1 MYNVMTNNWID
12 PEKCG
17 MESVL
22 DKDKYH
28 IVYLMRAHDDKF
40 CLATEQEFVDVHN
53 GSNTFYINN
62 MCALSVRKDDVEN
75 FNEDGVL
82 ITSAIPRTKIAVDS
96 LFLDSDSL
104 VSALKNASAYYKI
117 I

>member
-1 MYNVMTNNWID
+1 MKDIWID
-12 PEKCG
+12 PEKCD
-17 MESVL
+17 MENVL
-22 DKDKYH
+22 DKDEYH
-28 IVYLMRAHDDKF
+28 IVFLMRAHDDKF
-40 CLATEQEFVDVHN
+40 CLVTAQEFVDVHN

-82 ITSAIPRTKIAVDS
+82 MTSSIPRTKINVDS
-96 LFLDSDSL
+96 IFVDLDSL
-104 VSALKNASAYYKI
+104 VSELKNASVYYEI